1 MAKKKVFFIVS
12 SLTAGGSERVFW
24 LLSQGFDKSIFKV
37 YIVLFDSRNNRFSDQ
52 LADVE
57 VIDLKTIRASK
68 SFFKL
73 YDLIKKEKPYAV
85 FSTAAHLNILVSL
98 ISFFTKIPY
107 MIGRESNIY
116 NQMAKFGGLRSRF
129 WGMFV
134 NFFYRRF
141 DTIVCQSKEMEES
154 FLHEFAINKNK
165 LVVIPNPVIIPEN
178 DESVTPQAEKK
189 VLIVARL
196 APEKGHKRLLDIF
209 ASMPHDLYL
218 TIAGDGPLKQEIEN
232 QIKTLGIQNRVS
244 LPGHI
249 YNINGLLGQHSVF
262 VLTSY
267 TEGFPNAVLEALAMG
282 IPVVAFMVG
291 GLTELIKP
299 GFNGYIVEQGNI
311 DQFKFYLMKACNKT
325 WDVKAIRQDIEE
337 RFSIAKVTRQ
347 YESLIVE

>member
-1 MAKKKVFFIVS
+1 MTKRKVFFIVS
-12 SLTAGGSERVFW
+12 SLGAGGSERVFW
-24 LLSQGFDKSIFKV
+24 LLSQGFDKRNFKV
-37 YIVLFDSRNNRFSDQ
+37 YIVLFDSRNNRLSTQ

-57 VIDLKTIRASK
+57 VIDLKTIRASR

-85 FSTAAHLNILVSL
+85 FSTAGHLNILVSL
-98 ISFFTKIPY
+98 ISYFIKIPY
-107 MIGRESNIY
+107 IIGRESNIY

-134 NFFYRRF
+134 NFFYQRF

-154 FLHEFAINKNK
+154 FLHEFAINKYK

-178 DESVTPQAEKK
+178 DEPDTPQAEKK

-209 ASMPHDLYL
+209 AGMPHDFYL
-218 TIAGDGPLKQEIEN
+218 TIAGDGPLKQEIEK
-232 QIKTLGIQNRVS
+232 QIQILGIQNRVS
-244 LPGHI
+244 LAGHI
-249 YNINGLLGQHSVF
+249 YDVNSLLAQHRLF
-262 VLTSY
+262 VLASY

-299 GFNGYIVEQGNI
+299 GFNGYIAEQGNI
-311 DQFKFYLMKACNKT
+311 DEFKFYLMKACNKT
-325 WDVKAIRQDIEE
+325 WDCKAIRQDIEE
-337 RFSIAKVTRQ
+337 RFSIAKVTKQ